1 MPVSARNIVCGLV
14 LAASTASAADVDFN
28 RDVRPILAENCFLCH
43 GPDDGTRK
51 AKLRVDV
58 RDAALKGGKSGTAAI
73 VPGKPTEG
81 ALVARITSSDPEQ
94 RMPPADSKKSLTP
107 QQVETL
113 RQWVESGANYSGH
126 WAFQPPV

>member
-1 MPVSARNIVCGLV
+1 MPKPWTIVPVV
-14 LAASTASAADVDFN
+14 LALLLAAACAVAQVPDFN

-51 AKLRVDV
+51 AKLRLDV

-73 VPGKPTEG
+73 VPGKPTES
-81 ALVARITSSDPEQ
+81 ALVARITSPDPEQ

-107 QQVETL
+107 QQIE
-113 RQWVESGANYSGH
+113 
-126 WAFQPPV
+126 